1 MLRPLVG
8 RRVQGLFHSPVRGS
22 FHLSLTVLV
31 RYRFGLSGVFSLAGW
46 APPIHA
52 EFLVLRA
59 TQDYTGL
66 RLRFVYRAFTFSGAA
81 FQRLP
86 LRSLLAVS
94 CSFYPEGAETPPVW
108 ALPRSLA
115 TTCGITVVF
124 SSCGYLDVSVPRVR
138 LPKGMTGRLPAGLP
152 HSDIAGSRAICASP
166 ALFAAYHVL
175 LRLREPRHPPS
186 ALFRFSSSWH
196 FRAGLIC
203 LQLALLFRLLFI
215 ANMSKIFL
223 CGE

>member
-1 MLRPLVG
+1 MLRPLDG
-8 RRVQGLFHSPVRGS
+8 FRVFFTPLFG
-22 FHLSLTVLV
+22 VLFTFPS
-31 RYRFGLSGVFSLAGW
+31 RYWFAIGLSGVFSLAGW

-138 LPKGMTGRLPAGLP
+138 LPFGMTGRLPAGLP

-186 ALFRFSSSWH
+186 ALLRFSSSWH

>member
-1 MLRPLVG
+1 MRDGPRRFTQNSSCSALLRITLG
-8 RRVQGLFHSPVRGS
+8 FASGS
-22 FHLSLTVLV
+22 L
-31 RYRFGLSGVFSLAGW
+31 
-46 APPIHA
+46 
-52 EFLVLRA
+52 
-59 TQDYTGL
+59 
-66 RLRFVYRAFTFSGAA
+66 YRAFTFSGAA

-94 CSFYPEGAETPPVW
+94 CSFYPGGAETPPVW

-186 ALFRFSSSWH
+186 ALLCFSSSWH

>member
-1 MLRPLVG
+1 MGPADS
-8 RRVQGLFHSPVRGS
+8 RRISRAPRYSGLHWASPPVRVPG
-22 FHLSLTVLV
+22 FHLLW
-31 RYRFGLSGVFSLAGW
+31 RRFPAASTSESSCRIVFLLPRRRRNASGLGSSAFARHYLRN
-46 APPIHA
+46 HCC
-52 EFLVLRA
+52 FLFLRVLRC
-59 TQDYTGL
+59 
-66 RLRFVYRAFTFSGAA
+66 FSSP
-81 FQRLP
+81 RSPP
-86 LRSLLAVS
+86 LRDDRPTA
-94 CSFYPEGAETPPVW
+94 C
-108 ALPRSLA
+108 R
-115 TTCGITVVF
+115 
-124 SSCGYLDVSVPRVR
+124 
-138 LPKGMTGRLPAGLP
+138 LP

-186 ALFRFSSSWH
+186 ALLCFSSSWH

>member
-1 MLRPLVG
+1 M
-8 RRVQGLFHSPVRGS
+8 
-22 FHLSLTVLV
+22 
-31 RYRFGLSGVFSLAGW
+31 
-46 APPIHA
+46 
-52 EFLVLRA
+52 
-59 TQDYTGL
+59 
-66 RLRFVYRAFTFSGAA
+66 YRAFTFSGAA

-94 CSFYPEGAETPPVW
+94 CSFYPGGAETPPVW

-138 LPKGMTGRLPAGLP
+138 LPLGMTGRLPAGLP

-186 ALFRFSSSWH
+186 ALLRFSSSWH
-196 FRAGLIC
+196 FRAGADAAMRNNTTSET
-203 LQLALLFRLLFI
+203 QRESAHG
-215 ANMSKIFL
+215 AHMSVKDGDASSHAAGRQPYSGL
-223 CGE
+223 CGHTGMIHSNNLYYQLNSKYNLS